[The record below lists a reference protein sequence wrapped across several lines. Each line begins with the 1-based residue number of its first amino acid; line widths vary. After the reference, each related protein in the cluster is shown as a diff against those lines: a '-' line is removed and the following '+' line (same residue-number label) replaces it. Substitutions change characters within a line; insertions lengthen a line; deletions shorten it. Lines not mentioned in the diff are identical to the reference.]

1 MLGVTNTLNLK
12 FPKDFFK
19 KYAKGKPCMIRIAAM
34 EGMQCASD
42 ETTVLCHLPG
52 FKAMGSRKAGAPDL
66 CAAWGCATCHG
77 LVDNVIKPKVMDR
90 REVELYH
97 HQGAARTLAQL
108 VADGVL
114 PNPV

>member
-1 MLGVTNTLNLK
+1 
-12 FPKDFFK
+12 
-19 KYAKGKPCMIRIAAM
+19 MIRIAGI
-34 EGMQCASD
+34 EGLNCASD

-66 CAAWGCATCHG
+66 CAAWGCATCHD
-77 LVDNVIKPKVMDR
+77 LVDARRKARNMDR
-90 REVELYH
+90 REIELYH
-97 HQGAARTLAQL
+97 HQAAARTIAQL